1 MVNNTFINI
10 LSIILGSKKK
20 SIEVLEILFRL
31 ENKRIINKEIFLF
44 FIKIITIILSY
55 YPDKLHIIKKIIK
68 IVENDKNGIVLKIL
82 KNVEISKFELLDD
95 KIIDVIIFKTFNYIE
110 KSLEVDNELILSLIY
125 EILNNTSKI
134 KSNNDLLKANIYL
147 LYLKNSSKI
156 LEESIS
162 ENMNYL
168 IYSRTVS
175 TCNSST
181 KLINQFLD
189 N

>member
-31 ENKRIINKEIFLF
+31 ENKRIISKEISLF

-82 KNVEISKFELLDD
+82 KNVEISKFELL
-95 KIIDVIIFKTFNYIE
+95 
-110 KSLEVDNELILSLIY
+110 
-125 EILNNTSKI
+125 
-134 KSNNDLLKANIYL
+134 
-147 LYLKNSSKI
+147 
-156 LEESIS
+156 
-162 ENMNYL
+162 
-168 IYSRTVS
+168 
-175 TCNSST
+175 
-181 KLINQFLD
+181 
-189 N
+189 